1 VTGARPGDGHAPV
14 GGERVVVL
22 VTEGCHLC
30 ADACSVVQTVCDEL
44 GVTWAARDLAALDDE
59 VRVRWREFVPVVM
72 VDGKV
77 REIFRV
83 DADRFRAALLG

>member
-1 VTGARPGDGHAPV
+1 
-14 GGERVVVL
+14 VV
-22 VTEGCHLC
+22 E
-30 ADACSVVQTVCDEL
+30 AVCDEL